1 MKKKICI
8 LIGVLLIFVVVA
20 ICLLNGMFLN
30 EYEENQEEIQ
40 NIGTFEGQT
49 LEISEERSEDEN
61 EEIENQESEVENESE
76 NVEIQNK
83 EEIVEENT
91 STQTADNKEKSTN
104 VITNNSKKNT
114 KVDTSNNEKSKVEK
128 NTEDKKTENKKTE
141 DKSTYNKNTQEVL
154 NKSNTSTSTKNVET
168 NGTENKQATEK
179 KIDLSK
185 YFYYEKAKDGTYR
198 AFIIDKTEINN
209 LKGLIDNAI
218 NKFGYKNI
226 NVIEDSSLFNDKTI
240 DYFTAN
246 KTNVQNAVYESEG
259 FNIYYY
265 AVKEYFISSNGTES
279 YFQTRSYIK
288 VK

>member
-8 LIGVLLIFVVVA
+8 LIGVLLIFVVIA
-20 ICLLNGMFLN
+20 ICLVNGMFLN

-40 NIGTFEGQT
+40 NISTFEGQT

-61 EEIENQESEVENESE
+61 EEIENQESEVENKPE

-104 VITNNSKKNT
+104 VITNSSKKNT
-114 KVDTSNNEKSKVEK
+114 KVVTSNNEKSKVEK
-128 NTEDKKTENKKTE
+128 NTEDKKTE
-141 DKSTYNKNTQEVL
+141 DKSTNNKNTQEVL
-154 NKSNTSTSTKNVET
+154 NKSTTSTSTKNVET
-168 NGTENKQATEK
+168 NVTENKQATKK

>member
-91 STQTADNKEKSTN
+91 STQTTDNKEKGTKEN
-104 VITNNSKKNT
+104 INS
-114 KVDTSNNEKSKVEK
+114 NEKSKVEK
-128 NTEDKKTENKKTE
+128 TSEDKKTENKKTE
-141 DKSTYNKNTQEVL
+141 DKKTEDKNTQEVL